1 MISLSVAIRE
11 RPAPVSLPL
20 VLRVYDAVILPP
32 NGRKITLCSTYAPWV
47 WAPHEW
53 RLSAWFPNG
62 STAGR
67 GKAEYGGLS
76 LQSARLGYSTVISL
90 RLLRKS
96 PTLQRI
102 SVPKEAAA
110 AAATEHKSPR
120 VQLLTGRVADS
131 TIAERREGGEEW
143 RRDRGAA
150 VLSSA
155 SLLAPNS
162 SCIFMTHKAV
172 QSSAERA
179 DVGLWVGVS
188 RQTNAT
194 QVFIPATCG
203 INVYEWREPW
213 ALISAGMRG

>member
-1 MISLSVAIRE
+1 MLRGCGRHMSGGCRLDFPMAPLPGVVRQNMADFHSNPLDWDTVQLSLSVCSE
-11 RPAPVSLPL
+11 KAPHYSAFQSRRKPPLPL
-20 VLRVYDAVILPP
+20 PP
-32 NGRKITLCSTYAPWV
+32 PSTN
-47 WAPHEW
+47 
-53 RLSAWFPNG
+53 L
-62 STAGR
+62 
-67 GKAEYGGLS
+67 
-76 LQSARLGYSTVISL
+76 
-90 RLLRKS
+90 
-96 PTLQRI
+96 
-102 SVPKEAAA
+102 
-110 AAATEHKSPR
+110 PR

-131 TIAERREGGEEW
+131 TISERREGGEEW
-143 RRDRGAA
+143 RRDRGA
-150 VLSSA
+150 VVFSSA

-203 INVYEWREPW
+203 IHLYEWREPW